1 MISFFMKQGM
11 IACASMICGLILL
24 FIAFLGPWYTIS
36 ASGILGAKYN
46 VGLYLTRMEVQ
57 GTFAGQDISLSMGYA
72 EAKVYAPNT
81 DVNVESFAAINT
93 AMYLTLLAMVT
104 TFIAIICM
112 AAFVFNKEK
121 PKTMKLVGGLFG
133 LLTFL
138 LTLIPAL
145 YFMNTKFVE
154 NSSGFWFSLSA
165 FGMTL
170 SGGPGYAWYLLIV
183 VAIIAV
189 ISAVAIL
196 LKKIVPEGASSEKL
210 PPSTN

>member
-1 MISFFMKQGM
+1 MRKGIVACTGM
-11 IACASMICGLILL
+11 ILALVLL
-24 FIAFLGPWYTIS
+24 VVAFLGPWYIV
-36 ASGILGAKYN
+36 SGSRILGANYN

-72 EAKVYAPNT
+72 EAKVYVPNT

-170 SGGPGYAWYLLIV
+170 SGGPGYAWYLIMV

-196 LKKIVPEGASSEKL
+196 FKKIVPEATSPETL
-210 PPSTN
+210 PPSTNK

>member
-1 MISFFMKQGM
+1 
-11 IACASMICGLILL
+11 
-24 FIAFLGPWYTIS
+24 
-36 ASGILGAKYN
+36 
-46 VGLYLTRMEVQ
+46 MEVQ

-170 SGGPGYAWYLLIV
+170 SGGPGYAWYLIMV

-196 LKKIVPEGASSEKL
+196 FKKIVPEATSPETL
-210 PPSTN
+210 PPSTNK